1 LPVPTISLD
10 AQLKIVELL
19 NTKDCVLPCYL
30 SITPG
35 TTTWKDAKSLLDAI
49 GAEYTG
55 QSQQGD
61 MIWFGYGMHR
71 GNATNVLNQNA
82 DSLFDLDLVVDDNGI
97 VQQVFAWFLT
107 HNAGHLLAD
116 YWTKNSPRN
125 LFLQIGMPDAIYST
139 KTAGGLAVVY
149 QKLGVV
155 GIYDSLWNGS
165 FLCPENETRLSNM
178 SFMLTNTAFPLDIY
192 PPNGKVTQYPSLWLP
207 IEKTLHVS
215 NQQFYNQVLSNPL
228 VCFELRP

>member
-1 LPVPTISLD
+1 MLHRQFLRRLRLYLPKLPVPTISLD

-97 VQQVFAWFLT
+97 VQQVFCLVF
-107 HNAGHLLAD
+107 NAQCWTFACRLLDEKFPQKPIFTNRNARCNLLNKNRGPGLL
-116 YWTKNSPRN
+116 WCTKN
-125 LFLQIGMPDAIYST
+125 
-139 KTAGGLAVVY
+139 
-149 QKLGVV
+149 
-155 GIYDSLWNGS
+155 
-165 FLCPENETRLSNM
+165 
-178 SFMLTNTAFPLDIY
+178 
-192 PPNGKVTQYPSLWLP
+192 
-207 IEKTLHVS
+207 
-215 NQQFYNQVLSNPL
+215 
-228 VCFELRP
+228 